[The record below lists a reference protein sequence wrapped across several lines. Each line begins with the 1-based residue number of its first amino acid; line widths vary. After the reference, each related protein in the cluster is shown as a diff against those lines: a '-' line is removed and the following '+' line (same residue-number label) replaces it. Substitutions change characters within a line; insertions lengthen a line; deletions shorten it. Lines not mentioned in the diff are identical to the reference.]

1 MRSIIF
7 ALAATL
13 PAFGAAYADDFFST
27 LQFPEGKSISSR
39 HQQGDA
45 APRSVIAN
53 PKRSTDFSSAAPME
67 ANPQRGKTSSRYVH
81 GDAPLPSPAPNAMGG
96 YGLSSSAPMTPGGQ
110 PSIGTSPRILY
121 GGN

>member
-1 MRSIIF
+1 MRLIIL

-13 PAFGAAYADDFFST
+13 PAFGIAHADDSFST
-27 LQFPEGKSISSR
+27 LQFPEGKTISSR
-39 HQQGDA
+39 HHHGDA

-67 ANPQRGKTSSRYVH
+67 TNPQRGKISSRYVY
-81 GDAPLPSPAPNAMGG
+81 GDAPLPSTAPNGMGG
-96 YGLSSSAPMTPGGQ
+96 YGLSSSAPMAPGGQ
-110 PSIGTSPRILY
+110 QPIGTSPRILH